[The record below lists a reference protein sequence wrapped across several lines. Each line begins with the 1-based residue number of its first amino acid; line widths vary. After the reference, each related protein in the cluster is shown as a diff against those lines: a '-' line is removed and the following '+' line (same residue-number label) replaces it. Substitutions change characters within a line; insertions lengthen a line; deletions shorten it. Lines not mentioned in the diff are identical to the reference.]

1 MFHRVK
7 LLSALLLFCL
17 LMSGCNGARETDA
30 VAYVLAVGVDAAAD
44 NQLSVTY
51 LIAIPRALG
60 SGGESGGGEKVVE
73 KVTVKAPSLVEAQT
87 LLNASV
93 GRAPNL
99 SHVKIWVVGEK
110 LARQGLANLIGPLT
124 RFREFRGSMYLVVA
138 RGTAKEF
145 IDMNNPELE
154 LLPSRWAEGVLGISS
169 ESGYYLSSQL
179 HDFYVR
185 LKEPGGAPCTVLA
198 GINPDTGKDKPS
210 AAPTLPDRT
219 PGYLPGD
226 IAREGGNP
234 AALAGTAVFKGDK
247 MIGMLTNVETRMLAI
262 LMGNFPKG
270 FLTLADPRV
279 PDQNVYLL
287 MRLGSAPKIDVSL
300 IDDVP
305 EINIEVLIECEL
317 SSISSGT
324 NYEADELRPEI
335 EQQVSKAISL
345 EMKNMLVKTQEL
357 EADVVNFGK
366 YLRPKVRNYDEFSAI
381 DWNRLYPQAQIHI
394 KVDAKLRRTGLMYKT
409 MPIRE

>member
-1 MFHRVK
+1 V
-7 LLSALLLFCL
+7 LFR
-17 LMSGCNGARETDA
+17 S
-30 VAYVLAVGVDAAAD
+30 
-44 NQLSVTY
+44 
-51 LIAIPRALG
+51 
-60 SGGESGGGEKVVE
+60 
-73 KVTVKAPSLVEAQT
+73 
-87 LLNASV
+87 
-93 GRAPNL
+93 
-99 SHVKIWVVGEK
+99 
-110 LARQGLANLIGPLT
+110 
-124 RFREFRGSMYLVVA
+124 A

-210 AAPTLPDRT
+210 AAPTLPDRA

-234 AALAGTAVFKGDK
+234 AALAGTAIFKGDK

-279 PDQNVYLL
+279 PEQNVYLL
-287 MRLGSAPKIDVSL
+287 MRLGSAPKIEVSL

-335 EQQVSKAISL
+335 EQQVSKAISQ

-366 YLRPKVRNYDEFSAI
+366 YLRPKVKNYDEFSAI